1 MANFW
6 LAPLKITNPSDFES
20 KNLKKLQLIQVFLV
34 LPAGT
39 NLKNWCYVFSW
50 FNLVHVFKL
59 KKNRRT
65 PLNAKFASHFIRCKI
80 DVWNQIEILCCQ
92 SDWLGR
98 AETQYFMETS
108 SFYDIVF
115 LNFFA
120 KIFVN
125 SKFQMVTHVEAND
138 DMFSLFVRFFF
149 IFGSFEQ
156 YWLKWN
162 GYSYLQIVK
171 RSLVGSKR
179 EAELPVPIFANKFFE
194 KQHSPL
200 WWV

>member
-1 MANFW
+1 MTRTIENNESIWFW
-6 LAPLKITNPSDFES
+6 KQKSEQVTSNPSLPSASGWHQFE
-20 KNLKKLQLIQVFLV
+20 KLMLRFFMIQFGARFQTEKE
-34 LPAGT
+34 PQ
-39 NLKNWCYVFSW
+39 
-50 FNLVHVFKL
+50 
-59 KKNRRT
+59 
-65 PLNAKFASHFIRCKI
+65 NASECQICITWYKI

-98 AETQYFMETS
+98 AETQYFIETS

-115 LNFFA
+115 WNFFA

-125 SKFQMVTHVEAND
+125 SKFQMVSHVEAND
-138 DMFSLFVRFFF
+138 DMFSLFVRFFL

-162 GYSYLQIVK
+162 GHSHLQIVK

>member
-1 MANFW
+1 MKSDLFFDYHSEYGVDIAFIW
-6 LAPLKITNPSDFES
+6 DIPKLSIRYIGEIIAKKVILTPPPILAPLKKPLEIWIWTVLLKRKKGVKIT
-20 KNLKKLQLIQVFLV
+20 
-34 LPAGT
+34 
-39 NLKNWCYVFSW
+39 
-50 FNLVHVFKL
+50 
-59 KKNRRT
+59 
-65 PLNAKFASHFIRCKI
+65 
-80 DVWNQIEILCCQ
+80 
-92 SDWLGR
+92 
-98 AETQYFMETS
+98 
-108 SFYDIVF
+108 
-115 LNFFA
+115 FFA

-125 SKFQMVTHVEAND
+125 SKFQMVSHVEAND

-162 GYSYLQIVK
+162 GHSHLQIVK